1 MDSTQDKHTQQLAEP
16 YLYPNV
22 IASKHFPNV
31 SFSRPSILFALA
43 ATERTCGF
51 QDKSDDI
58 MTPRCLC
65 VLTCSSG
72 IELMLYEL
80 GVTDLDLVIL
90 IHLHLKSRK
99 TTSDVLFLSK
109 ADAQE

>member
-1 MDSTQDKHTQQLAEP
+1 M
-16 YLYPNV
+16 
-22 IASKHFPNV
+22 F
-31 SFSRPSILFALA
+31 FSRPSILFALA
-43 ATERTCGF
+43 ATETTCSF

-65 VLTCSSG
+65 VLTCFSG
-72 IELMLYEL
+72 IELMLYEH